1 MFLKSRLIFLR
12 YNPCRKDQQTHES
25 KMIKKKTVSILM
37 IALLILAI
45 LIFLLLPKE
54 QENAERIGTKV
65 VYGNIAETVLA
76 TGKLEAFKKVEV
88 GAQVSGQIE
97 KMYVSIGDTV
107 QNGQILAEIDPR
119 TWHNQLDTAQA
130 RLSGDLAQL
139 NSKKAQL
146 TQAKQELARQKA
158 LYEVGAVAEKTLQAA
173 QTAYQNANDD
183 LTQIKE
189 QIKQSQINVDT
200 AKLNLGY
207 TKLIAPIDGTVIA
220 APAEAGQTLNA
231 NQNTPN
237 VVTIAQLDKMTV
249 KAEISEADVVR
260 VKPNM
265 PAYFTLLGNQEKKY
279 QATLRR
285 IDPAPQAVSD
295 NGSISANSA
304 IYYYGLFDVPN
315 PDGVLRIGMTANVV
329 ISVQEAK
336 QVLVIPL
343 NMLPQ
348 PVNQKTQT
356 VNVLQENGDIQARQV
371 TLGINDGVLVEVKEG
386 LKEGEE
392 VVLSASAGGP
402 SAHAERRVKHRMVR

>member
-1 MFLKSRLIFLR
+1 
-12 YNPCRKDQQTHES
+12 
-25 KMIKKKTVSILM
+25 MIKKKTVSIFLV
-37 IALLILAI
+37 ALLILAI

-237 VVTIAQLDKMTV
+237 VVIIAQLDKMTV

>member
-1 MFLKSRLIFLR
+1 
-12 YNPCRKDQQTHES
+12 
-25 KMIKKKTVSILM
+25 MIKKKTVSIFLV
-37 IALLILAI
+37 ALLILAI

>member
-1 MFLKSRLIFLR
+1 
-12 YNPCRKDQQTHES
+12 
-25 KMIKKKTVSILM
+25 MIKKKTVSIFLV
-37 IALLILAI
+37 ALLILAI

-371 TLGINDGVLVEVKEG
+371 TLGIDDGVLVEVKEG

>member
-1 MFLKSRLIFLR
+1 MIRKKILWIVLI
-12 YNPCRKDQQTHES
+12 
-25 KMIKKKTVSILM
+25 
-37 IALLILAI
+37 LLILLVAI
-45 LIFLLLPKE
+45 FVFFPKK
-54 QENAERIGTKV
+54 QDSMDRIGVKV
-65 VYGNIAETVLA
+65 VYGDITETVLA
-76 TGKLEAFKKVEV
+76 TGKLEAFKKVQV

-97 KMYVSIGDTV
+97 KMYVSIGDHV
-107 QNGQILAEIDPR
+107 SAGQVLAEIDPR
-119 TWHNQLDTAQA
+119 TWQNQLNIAQA

-146 TQAKQELARQKA
+146 AQAKQDLVRQKA
-158 LYEVGAVAEKTLQAA
+158 LYEVGAIAQKALQAA
-173 QTAYQNANDD
+173 QIAHQTTQNE
-183 LTQIKE
+183 LTQISE

-207 TKLIAPIDGTVIA
+207 TKLIAPIEGTVIA

-249 KAEISEADVVR
+249 KTEVSEADVVR

-295 NGSISANSA
+295 NGNISANSA

-329 ISVQEAK
+329 INVQAAHN
-336 QVLVIPL
+336 VLIIPV
-343 NMLPQ
+343 NMLPNPGSQ
-348 PVNQKTQT
+348 RHQT
-356 VNVLQENGDIQARQV
+356 VYVLQANGEVEQREV
-371 TLGINDGVLVEVKEG
+371 TLGISDGIQIQVLSG
-386 LKEGEE
+386 LQEGEE
-392 VVLSASAGGP
+392 IVSASSTASLSP
-402 SAHAERRVKHRMVR
+402 NMERRVKHRMVR

>member
-1 MFLKSRLIFLR
+1 MIRKKILWIVLI
-12 YNPCRKDQQTHES
+12 
-25 KMIKKKTVSILM
+25 
-37 IALLILAI
+37 LLILLVAI
-45 LIFLLLPKE
+45 FVFFPKK
-54 QENAERIGTKV
+54 QDSMDRIGVKV
-65 VYGNIAETVLA
+65 VYGDITETVLA
-76 TGKLEAFKKVEV
+76 TGKLEAFKKVQV

-97 KMYVSIGDTV
+97 KMYVSIGDHV
-107 QNGQILAEIDPR
+107 SAGQVLAEIDPR
-119 TWHNQLDTAQA
+119 TWQNQLNIAQA

-146 TQAKQELARQKA
+146 AQAKQDLVRQKA
-158 LYEVGAVAEKTLQAA
+158 LYEVGAIAQKALQAA
-173 QTAYQNANDD
+173 QIAHQTTQNE
-183 LTQIKE
+183 LTQISE

-207 TKLIAPIDGTVIA
+207 TKLIAPIEGTVIA

-249 KAEISEADVVR
+249 KTEISEADVVR

-295 NGSISANSA
+295 NGNISANSA

-329 ISVQEAK
+329 INVQAAHN
-336 QVLVIPL
+336 VLIIPV
-343 NMLPQ
+343 NMLPNPGSQ
-348 PVNQKTQT
+348 RHQT
-356 VNVLQENGDIQARQV
+356 VYVLQANGEVEQREV
-371 TLGINDGVLVEVKEG
+371 TLGISDGIQIQVLSG
-386 LKEGEE
+386 LQEGEE
-392 VVLSASAGGP
+392 IVSASSTASLSP
-402 SAHAERRVKHRMVR
+402 NMERRVKHRMVR